1 MHENCNAIF
10 VHHVLP
16 LLKNGMTTLELSPDI
31 DTILAKA
38 VEESGINTIHYYAGL
53 EHCYHLRMTSEN
65 SIEVQNN
72 FFDAI
77 WSSSVIEHVKEPW
90 LWMKEL
96 ARITKPGGFVAVIGP
111 FTWRQHRVRSG
122 NVKRDAWR
130 ILPDGLKI
138 LFEQAGLVT
147 EKAELLSLAIGNK
160 QEWRKNRGQPIDVL
174 GIGRKPL

>member
-16 LLKNGMTTLELSPDI
+16 LLKNGMTTLELSPDNN
-31 DTILAKA
+31 DTLVRIVKNC
-38 VEESGINTIHYYAGL
+38 GIPTVHYSTGL
-53 EHCYHLRMTSEN
+53 DGDYNFYMSSEN
-65 SIEVQNN
+65 SIEVQSN

-96 ARITKPGGFVAVIGP
+96 ARVTKPGGFVAVIGP

-122 NVKRDAWR
+122 NIKRDAWR